1 MILILSHAGP
11 AQLAVRDVFPGKGAL
26 CRGQAVDIIAVCQPR
41 LLRVCFQSFGPQL
54 LSDLGEGHIAGVC
67 EGVTDV
73 LLPVGAGADDGLVP
87 DLHAALAGPGA
98 VLQVRQFL
106 QRRRQRHCL
115 IDGARREGGGQEPV
129 QVRALVPVVGL
140 DIRGD
145 MQRVIA
151 GSGDHTE
158 NLSRLV
164 IVHCHRARV
173 AVQGLVGLVIVP
185 GVDGQIQVAPP
196 VGAEGAVQQTVAR
209 QLVGKGVQG
218 AGANIAL

>member
-1 MILILSHAGP
+1 
-11 AQLAVRDVFPGKGAL
+11 
-26 CRGQAVDIIAVCQPR
+26 
-41 LLRVCFQSFGPQL
+41 
-54 LSDLGEGHIAGVC
+54 
-67 EGVTDV
+67 
-73 LLPVGAGADDGLVP
+73 
-87 DLHAALAGPGA
+87 
-98 VLQVRQFL
+98 
-106 QRRRQRHCL
+106 
-115 IDGARREGGGQEPV
+115 
-129 QVRALVPVVGL
+129 
-140 DIRGD
+140 